1 MTSSQNLNYFPNSC
15 IISADGKPD
24 QHGYAVL
31 ATSRSRSVR
40 AHRIAYR
47 LFKGKIP
54 EGTVVMHT
62 CDSPLCINPKR
73 LAAGTHADNYADMMI
88 KGRNVR
94 GEGLWSAKLTEK
106 DVKDIRLAR
115 LSNESYREI
124 AKRYSVTKATII
136 AVIKGRTWKHISVE
150 GV

>member
-1 MTSSQNLNYFPNSC
+1 
-15 IISADGKPD
+15 
-24 QHGYAVL
+24 
-31 ATSRSRSVR
+31 
-40 AHRIAYR
+40 
-47 LFKGKIP
+47 
-54 EGTVVMHT
+54 
-62 CDSPLCINPKR
+62 
-73 LAAGTHADNYADMMI
+73 MMI

-94 GEGLWSAKLTEK
+94 GEELWSAKLTEK